1 MVNGLTFFIP
11 AGFLALALLAKLP
24 GIRKKWN
31 DPLLRSVGWM
41 LLVAAAVLVFAA
53 PPTIAEVNDLTGVP
67 NFSAPLVYVLLTVFS
82 AACIRLIVN
91 WQYGEDPAYVRR
103 ATLWWMVSYGLIAVL
118 IIALFVVGDAPVER
132 LRDFDPYYARTPYI
146 REMILLYLLAHSVA
160 SVLMTVL
167 CWKWSRL
174 DINRW
179 LRTGLIMIVVGYSL
193 NLGYD
198 VCKFSAI
205 GARWAG
211 HNWDWLSTYIAPPM
225 AAVSAVII
233 PVGFVVPLAGQRFA
247 IMRRD
252 WSAYRQ
258 LAPLAQELED
268 LKAGGMVELSRTD
281 PSLRLTQREADINDA
296 ILTLHPLLDRNLRDR
311 AYATAQEHGLTD
323 ADASAVAEA
332 VMLIAAKQERARR
345 QQAKT
350 KNANTATLPE
360 PQDLAGEP
368 PRHLLR
374 ISRLLRH
381 PLVAELTRAPSAE
394 SSTV

>member
-1 MVNGLTFFIP
+1 VVNGLTFFIP
-11 AGFLALALLAKLP
+11 AGFLALALLAKMP
-24 GIRKKWN
+24 GIRKAWD

-41 LLVAAAVLVFAA
+41 LLVASAVLVFAA
-53 PPTIAEVNDLTGVP
+53 PPTIATVNEVTGVT
-67 NFSAPLVYVLLTVFS
+67 NFSAPLVYVLLTIFS

-91 WQYGEDPAYVRR
+91 WQYGEDPVYVRR
-103 ATLWWMVSYGLIAVL
+103 VTLRWMVAYGVIAVL
-118 IIALFVVGDAPVER
+118 IVALFVLGDAPVER

-146 REMILLYLLAHSVA
+146 REMILLYLLAHTVA

-167 CWKWSRL
+167 CWRWSRL

-179 LRTGLIMIVVGYSL
+179 LRTGLVMIVVGYSL

-211 HNWDWLSTYIAPPM
+211 HDWDWLSTYVAPPL

-233 PVGFVVPLAGQRFA
+233 PVGFVVPLAGQRFS
-247 IMRRD
+247 IMWRD

-268 LKAGGMVELSRTD
+268 LKAGGMMELSRTD
-281 PSLRLTQREADINDA
+281 ASLRLTQREADINDA
-296 ILTLHPLLDRNLRDR
+296 ILTLHPLLDRRLRDH
-311 AYATAQEHGLTD
+311 AYATAVEHGLPDSD
-323 ADASAVAEA
+323 AAAVADA
-332 VMLIAAKQERARR
+332 VMLLAAKR
-345 QQAKT
+345 QREDSPKA
-350 KNANTATLPE
+350 TAAH
-360 PQDLAGEP
+360 DVVAEP

-381 PLVAELTRAPSAE
+381 PLVAELTRSHSAE
-394 SSTV
+394 SSTA